1 MILQFWAWCFGHPKG
16 DTGFPLVSNCA
27 NVLTVES
34 EGNYISPLT
43 NTDCG
48 SWMLLGPCSLSS
60 LFKALFPPLLFSLYL
75 PVAACLTTQSC
86 PTLCD
91 PWTIACQ
98 APLSTGFCRQEYWSR
113 LPFPSPGDLPDP
125 GIEPASPALAGR
137 FFTTEPPGKPL

>member
-1 MILQFWAWCFGHPKG
+1 MILQFWGWCFGHPKG

-48 SWMLLGPCSLSS
+48 SWMLLGPYSLSS
-60 LFKALFPPLLFSLYL
+60 LFKALFPPLLFPLYL
-75 PVAACLTTQSC
+75 PVAACLITQSC

-91 PWTIACQ
+91 PMDYSLPGSSVHGIFQ
-98 APLSTGFCRQEYWSR
+98 ARVLEWVAISFSR
-113 LPFPSPGDLPDP
+113 
-125 GIEPASPALAGR
+125 ASSQPRDQMQVSRIAGR
-137 FFTTEPPGKPL
+137 FLTS